1 MTKLVV
7 VLDACVIIP
16 MPLCDTLLRM
26 VEANLFRFHISEQIL
41 EESTRNL
48 AKILAKRQN
57 ITIEKALSKAQ
68 KRVEQIKLAFPESLV
83 EPKQKIIDILTN
95 DPKDRHV
102 LATAIEAKASL
113 IITANLKDFPD
124 HATESYGI
132 KAISPDDFL
141 VTLLNLYGSL
151 KIKGIIE
158 KQAKTVNLDVNDILM
173 NLKNNSN
180 ISKFVNMLS

>member
-1 MTKLVV
+1 VTKLVV

-26 VEANLFRFHISEQIL
+26 IEANLFRFHISEQIL

-57 ITIEKALSKAQ
+57 ITIEKALLKAK

-83 EPKQKIIDILTN
+83 EPKQKIINTLTN
-95 DPKDRHV
+95 EPKDRHV
-102 LATAIEAKASL
+102 LAAAIEAKASL
-113 IITANLKDFPD
+113 IITANLKDFPPD
-124 HATESYGI
+124 TTEFYGI

-141 VTLLNLYGSL
+141 VTLVNLYGSL
-151 KIKGIIE
+151 KVKDILYR
-158 KQAKTVNLDVNDILM
+158 QAKAVNLDVNDILM
-173 NLKNNSN
+173 KLKNNSN
-180 ISKFVNMLS
+180 IDEFVNILI